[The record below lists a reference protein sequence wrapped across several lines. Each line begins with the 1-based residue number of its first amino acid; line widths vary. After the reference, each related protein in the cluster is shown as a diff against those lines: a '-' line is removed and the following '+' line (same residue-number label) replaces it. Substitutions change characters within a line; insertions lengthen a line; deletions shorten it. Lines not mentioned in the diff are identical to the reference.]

1 MKETRKMVKEF
12 IKNVKLDADQAQYMT
27 EQELKR
33 KEALNNNIMN
43 LMNEIE
49 FIKIRQERI
58 NVKLGYLYNY
68 KVFIDLLWAKFGA
81 NSQLNKKK
89 I

>member
-1 MKETRKMVKEF
+1 
-12 IKNVKLDADQAQYMT
+12 MT

-81 NSQLNKKK
+81 NS
-89 I
+89 